1 MSVEPLSRLDRSTQE
16 TASRGPSKGGNMRR
30 VMVVTAA
37 AILLSTGA
45 GTALAANP
53 AGSGQPSQTCLS
65 STAPNEPGNASSARG
80 SAFNENGGI
89 AGGVYAGSTGTHSLV
104 SGNPKAL
111 SQYDVAC
118 YQVSH

>member
-1 MSVEPLSRLDRSTQE
+1 
-16 TASRGPSKGGNMRR
+16 MRKI
-30 VMVVTAA
+30 MVVTAA

-53 AGSGQPSQTCLS
+53 AGTGQPSQTCLS

-111 SQYDVAC
+111 SQYDAAC